1 VPLISTSTAAATAV
15 IGFDL
20 IGDSPL
26 RQSLRNR
33 TVSRVGLS
41 GSAAAGDT
49 LCRVMAG
56 SVEIGTIY
64 NNATGAVQA
73 DSGLLRV
80 NWAVPSSQNL
90 SVVVVDIPATNPIFL
105 TMELS

>member
-1 VPLISTSTAAATAV
+1 MPLISTSHAAATCV

-33 TVSRVGLS
+33 TINRIGLS
-41 GSAAAGDT
+41 GSSAAGDT

-56 SVEIGTIY
+56 SVEVGTIY

-73 DSGLLRV
+73 DSGMLRV
-80 NWAVPSSQNL
+80 NWAIPASQGL
-90 SVVVVDIPATNPIFL
+90 SVVVVDIPAANPLFL